1 MQVNWASSPSEMNV
15 WTMTAHPAA
24 SNMLRYENC
33 RYIILTLSEDGP
45 ETEKLQYENGTGLLT
60 LLSTNELQWQ
70 DNTGHAADDVLF
82 VFED

>member
-1 MQVNWASSPSEMNV
+1 VGLEQRARDLPPGKPG
-15 WTMTAHPAA
+15 AHC
-24 SNMLRYENC
+24 RYENC

-70 DNTGHAADDVLF
+70 DNTGHAADDALF
-82 VFED
+82 VSEG